1 MNYYYQD
8 TPKRR
13 NRHKNK
19 HTKLILPIVAIIIFT
34 LIIKSCSTPKT
45 EDINFLIS
53 PGESLNSVSE
63 RLEDKEIISSPFF
76 FKRYLATRNLDT
88 KIQAGSF
95 NLPTNSSSAQIAE
108 ILIDSS
114 QSNRMKIT
122 IPEGYK
128 ISQIDNTL
136 TQLNLIQSGDFTDCT
151 KTCNISHPILQHIP
165 IETNSM
171 EGFLYPDT
179 YFVDPASF
187 TSQKLITDMLNNFEK
202 KLPTDW
208 QQKISNTP
216 AKNLYEVII
225 MSSIVE
231 REVLSPTDKANVAHI
246 LWKRLE
252 NDWRIDADAALLYDQ
267 ADNIITQSDLQ
278 SNSPYNLRK
287 FKGLTPTPISNP
299 SQETIQ
305 ATLNPISNNY
315 WFYLTTLDTG
325 KVIYAETLDQHNSN
339 VQKYL
344 R

>member
-1 MNYYYQD
+1 
-8 TPKRR
+8 
-13 NRHKNK
+13 
-19 HTKLILPIVAIIIFT
+19 
-34 LIIKSCSTPKT
+34 
-45 EDINFLIS
+45 
-53 PGESLNSVSE
+53 
-63 RLEDKEIISSPFF
+63 
-76 FKRYLATRNLDT
+76 
-88 KIQAGSF
+88 
-95 NLPTNSSSAQIAE
+95 
-108 ILIDSS
+108 
-114 QSNRMKIT
+114 
-122 IPEGYK
+122 
-128 ISQIDNTL
+128 
-136 TQLNLIQSGDFTDCT
+136 
-151 KTCNISHPILQHIP
+151 
-165 IETNSM
+165 
-171 EGFLYPDT
+171 
-179 YFVDPASF
+179 
-187 TSQKLITDMLNNFEK
+187 MLNNFEK